1 MSRFV
6 IPLVI
11 LSTLVILSACS
22 FSQPTAGDDFPR
34 PEPDYNAKSA
44 RDFSAFEQVLTAF
57 TPERAAELDA
67 LLTSKTMLEIQDLLD
82 NGQTTSEELI
92 TYYIDRIQRYD
103 VDKLNSVMALNP
115 DALNIARSLDAERVE
130 QGARGQMH
138 GIPVLL
144 KDNIATGDG
153 MTATAGAY
161 AMKDWAPDRDAF
173 LVTALR
179 DNGAIIL
186 GKANLSEWAN
196 YMDPSM
202 PSGFS
207 VLGGQTRNPY
217 GAFEVWG
224 SSSGSAVAAAANF
237 AAVTVGT
244 ETQGSIVMPAGINS
258 VVGLKT
264 SRGLVSGDYIIPLMD
279 WQDTL
284 GPLGRTVTDVAVLL
298 TAMTAP
304 DPTNPETSD
313 LAQADFTQFLTDDAM
328 KGLRVGLVVEDE
340 ALTQAFAVAG
350 IEVFQVDPKD
360 IPGPI
365 DVRPALEYGF
375 QDSLNRFLATVDAPV
390 KTLADV
396 VAVNKDDL
404 NNRAPY
410 GQGYVEGSVNTEI
423 TQDEYEQMKAENS
436 QGSIDAITAVF
447 EQYGIDVL
455 MSDVRQRYA
464 PAGFPVIT
472 APAGYDENG
481 QPLPVFFTAL
491 HLEEGKLLS
500 VAYAFEQAT
509 KAWVEP
515 DLEKTIQQIEAIQ
528 NKN

>member
-1 MSRFV
+1 MKL
-6 IPLVI
+6 PTLLVI
-11 LSTLVILSACS
+11 LSIFILSACS
-22 FSQPTAGDDFPR
+22 VNQMPSANDFPR
-34 PEPDYNAKSA
+34 AEPDYNAKIT
-44 RDFSAFEQVLTAF
+44 RDFSAFEESLASF
-57 TPERAAELDA
+57 TPERATEMDA
-67 LLTSKTMLEIQDLLD
+67 LLTGKTVLDIQVLLD
-82 NGQTTSEELI
+82 DDQTSSEELV
-92 TYYIDRIQRYD
+92 TYYVDRIQRYD
-103 VDKLNSVMALNP
+103 VDKLNSVIALNP
-115 DALNIARSLDAERVE
+115 DALDIARSLDAERAE
-130 QGARGQMH
+130 KGDRGQMH

-161 AMKDWAPDRDAF
+161 AMKDWTPDRDAF

-196 YMDPSM
+196 YMDLSM

-217 GAFEVWG
+217 GSFEVWG
-224 SSSGSAVAAAANF
+224 SSSGSAVAAAADF
-237 AAVTVGT
+237 AAVTVGS

-258 VVGLKT
+258 VVGLMP
-264 SRGLVSGDYIIPLMD
+264 SRGLVSGDYVIPLMD
-279 WQDTL
+279 WQDAP
-284 GPLGRTVTDVAVLL
+284 GPIGRTVTDVAVLL

-313 LAQADFTQFLTDDAM
+313 LTQTDFTQFLTDDAM
-328 KGLRVGLVVEDE
+328 KGLRVGLVAEDE
-340 ALTQAFAVAG
+340 ALTQAFAAVG
-350 IEVFQVDPKD
+350 IEVVQVDPKD

-375 QDSLNRFLATVDAPV
+375 QDSMNRFLAAVDAPV

-396 VAVNKDDL
+396 VEVNKQDL

-410 GQGYVEGSVNTEI
+410 GQGYVEGSVNTKT
-423 TQDEYEQMKAENS
+423 TQDEYEQMKAEDS
-436 QGSIDAITAVF
+436 QGSVDAITAVF
-447 EQYGIDVL
+447 EKYGIDVL
-455 MSDVRQRYA
+455 MSDVHQRYA

-472 APAGYDENG
+472 VPAGYDENG

-509 KAWVEP
+509 KARVEP
-515 DLEKTIQQIEAIQ
+515 DLETTLTAIEALDSDSQ
-528 NKN
+528 